1 MATDRLSVRVGFPV
15 PAPFHAALIASYE
28 PVLRLARE
36 SAMTKLQGRPGE
48 LFLEDWQVTR
58 AALLARMTGTL
69 QHLLYLAPSTSRL
82 DGAALCR
89 TLIDHAIHYAWIA
102 AAPKERLPRF
112 LRKSYSHAIN
122 QHETMAERDIALL
135 DPGLLA
141 RYRAYLEA
149 HPLGTGKLPKM
160 AAAVDAAWLEQVRA
174 IAPEPLQLPS
184 MTEYYYLVST
194 ALPTWTTPAR
204 LACRPSF
211 ISIRTPR

>member
-89 TLIDHAIHYAWIA
+89 T
-102 AAPKERLPRF
+102 
-112 LRKSYSHAIN
+112 
-122 QHETMAERDIALL
+122 
-135 DPGLLA
+135 
-141 RYRAYLEA
+141 
-149 HPLGTGKLPKM
+149 
-160 AAAVDAAWLEQVRA
+160 
-174 IAPEPLQLPS
+174 
-184 MTEYYYLVST
+184 
-194 ALPTWTTPAR
+194 
-204 LACRPSF
+204 
-211 ISIRTPR
+211 